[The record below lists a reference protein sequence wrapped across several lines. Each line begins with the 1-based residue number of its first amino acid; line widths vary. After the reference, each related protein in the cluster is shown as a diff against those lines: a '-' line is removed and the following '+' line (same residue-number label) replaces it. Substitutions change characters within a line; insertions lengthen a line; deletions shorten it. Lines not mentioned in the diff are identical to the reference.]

1 MHTARHARRL
11 LLLGAVASLAG
22 CATPAPSAPV
32 ATPSIS
38 VALPSPTPAQATP
51 APSATTSSGMPSE
64 SSPPA
69 ASSTPSESPAIGDL
83 ALTIHTIPEPWA
95 AKSGP
100 AVASDSSEIVWSAI
114 ASFDASGQPL
124 VPDIVSFTPGRDAE
138 PRIIYRYPDRDSMI
152 WDVAVRGGR
161 YAFLE
166 MNQRL
171 LGESGWRLWA
181 LPGPN
186 RKAVLLDRSDGPKG
200 AQGPS
205 PWIALTDEG
214 VIWTAVHDRR
224 GVVTYELRSARF
236 DGSDSHALLAS
247 RVETEQY
254 WYPSTDPAGTHVVY
268 ATVEP
273 GSSAYRDRIWSLDL
287 TDRAAKPVRPGDS
300 DEATQP
306 VTNGTTL
313 AWRVVDG
320 NVANWGKWLVVADAD
335 GGGAHMVPATNLT
348 NLSLGRRFLTYD
360 TLTFGDLVLYDTQA
374 DRLVAVERHAP
385 PDTLGMQRGWTL
397 VAGDLL
403 VFRRVDKGD
412 NDTPVPAVVC
422 WAILPAP
429 AQ

>member
-1 MHTARHARRL
+1 MHTARLARRL
-11 LLLGAVASLAG
+11 LLLGVLASLAG
-22 CATPAPSAPV
+22 CATPAPSAPI

-38 VALPSPTPAQATP
+38 VGRPSPTPALATP
-51 APSATTSSGMPSE
+51 APSTTTSAGMPGE

-69 ASSTPSESPAIGDL
+69 ASPTASGSAAGGDL
-83 ALTIHTIPEPWA
+83 GLTIHTLPEAWA
-95 AKSGP
+95 VKTGP
-100 AVASDSSEIVWSAI
+100 AVASDGSEIVWSAI
-114 ASFDASGQPL
+114 ASFDNTGQPL
-124 VPDIVSFTPGRDAE
+124 VPDIVSFTPSRDAE
-138 PRIIYRYPDRDSMI
+138 PRIIYRHPDRDSMI

-205 PWIALTDEG
+205 PWIALTEDG

-224 GVVTYELRSARF
+224 GVPTYELRSARF
-236 DGSDSHALLAS
+236 DSSDSRALLAS
-247 RVETEQY
+247 PVAKAQY
-254 WYPSTDPAGTHVVY
+254 WFPSTDPAGTHVVY

-273 GSSAYRDRIWSLDL
+273 DGSAFRFRTWSLDL
-287 TDRAAKPVRPGDS
+287 TDRAAKPVRLGDS
-300 DEATQP
+300 DEATEP

-320 NVANWGKWLVVADAD
+320 NVANWGNGLVVAGVD
-335 GGGAHMVPATNLT
+335 GGGAHMVPASNLMK
-348 NLSLGRRFLTYD
+348 LSLGRRFLTYG
-360 TLTFGDLVLYDTQA
+360 TLNGTDLVVYDTQA

-403 VFRRVDKGD
+403 VFRRVSRS
-412 NDTPVPAVVC
+412 DTPVPAVVC
-422 WAILPAP
+422 WALLPAP
-429 AQ
+429 GQ